1 MANTCKVYTFY
12 MCPFSTVISLYI
24 FAVCVD
30 YLDYILKIAYR
41 YIVRTLQISEISGY
55 KSTVQCTKTE
65 LLGHFYFSDL
75 EETPFLD
82 QLGAILFGF

>member
-1 MANTCKVYTFY
+1 MIFENGVKNIQAAAYNSV
-12 MCPFSTVISLYI
+12 STVYI
-24 FAVCVD
+24 C
-30 YLDYILKIAYR
+30 ILKIAYR
-41 YIVRTLQISEISGY
+41 YIVRTTQISGY